1 MADLSPK
8 ELDELKQ
15 LYKDL
20 QNISIPNMDS
30 FIKAMGGMDAGRKNL
45 QQMRQEF
52 SNINSDV
59 SYLSESLT
67 RVLLELKGQNNA
79 LSLTKKSYSNI
90 SSIANK
96 LKYDR
101 LIEDATKGQTTLNA
115 QTKELVDTYNAQKIK
130 DDEEAKAKWDKFY
143 DQKKDANAMQVYANA
158 EQTDASAMQNDADKI
173 RVDKKR
179 IYIPSLSEVE
189 LYFKD
194 NGYTKDSA
202 VKAFHYYAENNW
214 KDSRNN
220 QVKNW
225 KQKMQ
230 GVWFKDENLIKSQPI
245 FQIQKTYLDK

>member
-96 LKYDR
+96 LKYDQDG
-101 LIEDATKGQTTLNA
+101 IK
-115 QTKELVDTYNAQKIK
+115 KWQKI
-130 DDEEAKAKWDKFY
+130 
-143 DQKKDANAMQVYANA
+143 
-158 EQTDASAMQNDADKI
+158 
-173 RVDKKR
+173 
-179 IYIPSLSEVE
+179 
-189 LYFKD
+189 FK
-194 NGYTKDSA
+194 TLFPL
-202 VKAFHYYAENNW
+202 V
-214 KDSRNN
+214 
-220 QVKNW
+220 
-225 KQKMQ
+225 
-230 GVWFKDENLIKSQPI
+230 
-245 FQIQKTYLDK
+245 